1 MKKLKLD
8 SRGGEQS
15 EREREREK
23 AKQMTIVCEDVETL
37 GRFLSYLVV

>member
-15 EREREREK
+15 ERERER